1 MPAAK
6 PTISIDP
13 DLYEEVKADAEKRG
27 LSFSAWVEGAIRRRI
42 AREIAAD
49 LVAEY
54 EAEHGPIPEKVR
66 VQARREMGLAPR
78 TAKQAAPSQQA
89 TAGKG
94 TSRRTRQAS

>member
-13 DLYEEVKADAEKRG
+13 DLYEEVKADAQRRG

-54 EAEHGPIPEKVR
+54 EAEHGTIPEKLR
-66 VQARREMGLAPR
+66 IQARREMGLPPRAAKEAPPVKR
-78 TAKQAAPSQQA
+78 AAP
-89 TAGKG
+89 GKG
-94 TSRRTRQAS
+94 SSRPAKAS

>member
-13 DLYEEVKADAEKRG
+13 DLYEEVKADAQRRG

-54 EAEHGPIPEKVR
+54 EAEHGVIPEKLR
-66 VQARREMGLAPR
+66 VQARREMGLPR
-78 TAKQAAPSQQA
+78 AAKQALPVKEPAPA
-89 TAGKG
+89 KR
-94 TSRRTRQAS
+94 TSRPAKAS

>member
-1 MPAAK
+1 MAAAK

-42 AREIAAD
+42 AREIAGD

-54 EAEHGPIPEKVR
+54 EAQHGPIPEKLR
-66 VQARREMGLAPR
+66 TQARREMGLPPR
-78 TAKQAAPSQQA
+78 TPKAGSPPKQAS
-89 TAGKG
+89 GKG
-94 TSRRTRQAS
+94 ASRPTKRAS

>member
-1 MPAAK
+1 MGAAK

-13 DLYEEVKADAEKRG
+13 DLYEEVKADAQKRG

-54 EAEHGPIPEKVR
+54 EAEHGPIPEKLR
-66 VQARREMGLAPR
+66 AQARREMGLPPR
-78 TAKQAAPSQQA
+78 ARKAGSSSKQASE
-89 TAGKG
+89 KRV
-94 TSRRTRQAS
+94 SRPTKRAS

>member
-27 LSFSAWVEGAIRRRI
+27 LSFSAWVEGAIRRRM

-49 LVAEY
+49 LVAEH
-54 EAEHGPIPEKVR
+54 EAEHGPIPEKLR

-78 TAKQAAPSQQA
+78 GAKQSAPAKPVAAGERA
-89 TAGKG
+89 
-94 TSRRTRQAS
+94 SRRTKAS

>member
-27 LSFSAWVEGAIRRRI
+27 LSFSAWVEGAMRRRM

-49 LVAEY
+49 LIAEY
-54 EAEHGPIPEKVR
+54 EAEHGAIPERLR
-66 VQARREMGLAPR
+66 VQARREMGLPPR
-78 TAKQAAPSQQA
+78 TAKQGTASKQAA
-89 TAGKG
+89 AGKSV
-94 TSRRTRQAS
+94 SRSRKAS

>member
-1 MPAAK
+1 MAAAK

-54 EAEHGPIPEKVR
+54 EAQHGPIPEKLRAQV
-66 VQARREMGLAPR
+66 RREMGLPPR
-78 TAKQAAPSQQA
+78 TSKGASPPKQASERRPSRP
-89 TAGKG
+89 TK
-94 TSRRTRQAS
+94 RAS

>member
-13 DLYEEVKADAEKRG
+13 DLYEEVKADAAKRG
-27 LSFSAWVEGAIRRRI
+27 LSFSAWVEGAIRRQL
-42 AREIAAD
+42 AREIASG

-54 EAEHGPIPEKVR
+54 EAEHGPIPEKLR

-78 TAKQAAPSQQA
+78 KAKQASPAKPA
-89 TAGKG
+89 TPAVRA
-94 TSRRTRQAS
+94 SRVTKRAS

>member
-1 MPAAK
+1 MGAAK

-42 AREIAAD
+42 AREIATD

-54 EAEHGPIPEKVR
+54 EAQHGPIPEKLR
-66 VQARREMGLAPR
+66 AQARREMGFPPPAPK
-78 TAKQAAPSQQA
+78 AGSPPKQASEKEA
-89 TAGKG
+89 
-94 TSRRTRQAS
+94 SRPTKRAS